1 MLKEKIEINEL
12 NDEQLE
18 NLVRA
23 LAKIN
28 LKSEILICQGF
39 DLPDLT
45 DEEWDVYQKWIV
57 IVSNKQFEI
66 LDTCEKKTN

>member
-1 MLKEKIEINEL
+1 MEKIEINEL
-12 NDEQLE
+12 NDKQLE

-28 LKSEILICQGF
+28 LKSEMLICEKYH
-39 DLPDLT
+39 LPDLT
-45 DEEWDVYQKWIV
+45 DEEYGVYLKWIQ
-57 IVSNKQFEI
+57 IVGNKQFEI